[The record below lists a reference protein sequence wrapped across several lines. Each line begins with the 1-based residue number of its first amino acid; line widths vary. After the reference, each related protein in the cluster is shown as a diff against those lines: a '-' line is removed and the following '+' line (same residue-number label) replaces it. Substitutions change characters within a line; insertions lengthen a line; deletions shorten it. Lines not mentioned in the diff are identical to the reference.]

1 MTSSG
6 IRLPQ
11 IALIVAALA
20 ASLVADAH
28 SELAGQAAAGLCLWA
43 LLSWLLGRV
52 SAQERRA
59 LMACVVIA
67 TAGEM
72 FLSLG
77 WGLYTYRLG
86 NIPLYVPP
94 GHALMLVLGLVLA
107 RRMPEA
113 AARAVIG
120 GAAIYALAAAAAG
133 LDTFGVLLCLLLA
146 AAALAMPAQ
155 RRLYASTFLLSLAL
169 ELGGTGLGNWSW
181 AREVPLLG
189 LVTTNPPGAAGA
201 LYCALDALVA
211 GTSLLVASRFVPA
224 LPRRMPFGAP
234 ADIH

>member
-1 MTSSG
+1 MTAER
-6 IRLPQ
+6 IRAPLVL
-11 IALIVAALA
+11 LIVAALA

-28 SELAGQAAAGLCLWA
+28 GELAGQAAAGLCLWA

-72 FLSLG
+72 FFSLG

-94 GHALMLVLGLVLA
+94 GHALMLMLGTRLA
-107 RRMPEA
+107 HRMPEA

-120 GAAIYALAAAAAG
+120 GASIYSLAAAAAG
-133 LDTFGVLLCLLLA
+133 LDTFGVLLCLVFA
-146 AAALAMPAQ
+146 GVAFAMPAQ

-169 ELGGTGLGNWSW
+169 ELGGTWLGNWSW

-189 LVTTNPPGAAGA
+189 LTTTNPPGAVGA
-201 LYCALDALVA
+201 FYCALDALVA
-211 GTSLLVASRFVPA
+211 GTSMLVAARFGRVHRPTELREA
-224 LPRRMPFGAP
+224 MR
-234 ADIH
+234 

>member
-1 MTSSG
+1 MTVQG
-6 IRLPQ
+6 IRAPQ
-11 IALIVAALA
+11 FLLTVTALA
-20 ASLVADAH
+20 AALVADAR
-28 SELAGQAAAGLCLWA
+28 SELAAQAAIGLCLWA

-52 SAQERRA
+52 SAEERRA
-59 LMACVVIA
+59 LMACVLIA

-133 LDTFGVLLCLLLA
+133 LDTFGVLLCLVLVG
-146 AAALAMPAQ
+146 AALAMPAQ

-169 ELGGTGLGNWSW
+169 ELGGTWLGNWSW
-181 AREVPLLG
+181 AREVPVLG
-189 LVTTNPPGAAGA
+189 LVTTNPPGAAGSF
-201 LYCALDALVA
+201 YCALDALVA
-211 GTSLLVASRFVPA
+211 ATSMLVAARSGRVHRQA
-224 LPRRMPFGAP
+224 ELHGKVR
-234 ADIH
+234 

>member
-1 MTSSG
+1 MTVQG
-6 IRLPQ
+6 IRAPQ
-11 IALIVAALA
+11 FLLTVTALA
-20 ASLVADAH
+20 AALVADAR
-28 SELAGQAAAGLCLWA
+28 SELAAQAAIGLCLWA

-52 SAQERRA
+52 SAEERRA
-59 LMACVVIA
+59 LMACVLIA

-72 FLSLG
+72 FFSLG

-133 LDTFGVLLCLLLA
+133 LDTFGVLLCLVLA
-146 AAALAMPAQ
+146 GAALAMPAQ

-169 ELGGTGLGNWSW
+169 ELGGTWLGNWSW
-181 AREVPLLG
+181 AREVPVLG
-189 LVTTNPPGAAGA
+189 LVTTNPPGAAGSF
-201 LYCALDALVA
+201 YCALDALVA
-211 GTSLLVASRFVPA
+211 ATSMLVAARSGRVHRQA
-224 LPRRMPFGAP
+224 ELHGKVR
-234 ADIH
+234 

>member
-1 MTSSG
+1 M
-6 IRLPQ
+6 RAL
-11 IALIVAALA
+11 LIVTGLGVA
-20 ASLVADAH
+20 LVADAN
-28 SELAGQAAAGLCLWA
+28 AGFALQAAIGLALWA

-77 WGLYTYRLG
+77 WGLYAYRLG

-94 GHALMLVLGLVLA
+94 GHALMLLLGISLA
-107 RRMPEA
+107 REMPESV
-113 AARAVIG
+113 ARAIIG
-120 GAAIYALAAAAAG
+120 CAALYSLAAAAAG

-146 AAALAMPAQ
+146 GAALAMPAQ
-155 RRLYASTFLLSLAL
+155 RRLYASTFALSLAL
-169 ELGGTGLGNWSW
+169 ELGGTWLGNWSW
-181 AREVPLLG
+181 APEVPVLG
-189 LVTTNPPGAAGA
+189 MVTTNPPGAAGA

-211 GTSLLVASRFVPA
+211 VTALAAGRLGRTPRPA
-224 LPRRMPFGAP
+224 GA
-234 ADIH
+234 AT

>member
-1 MTSSG
+1 MTASG
-6 IRLPQ
+6 IRLPH

-20 ASLVADAH
+20 AALALDVRTGI
-28 SELAGQAAAGLCLWA
+28 AGQAAIGIALWL

-52 SAQERRA
+52 SAEERRA

-77 WGLYTYRLG
+77 WGLYTYRLE

-94 GHALMLVLGLVLA
+94 GHALLLVLGIWLA
-107 RRMPEA
+107 RRIPESV
-113 AARAVIG
+113 ARAIIG
-120 GAAIYALAAAAAG
+120 GAAIYTLAAAAAG

-155 RRLYASTFLLSLAL
+155 RRLYASTFVLSLEL
-169 ELGGTGLGNWSW
+169 ELGGTWLGNWTW
-181 AREVPLLG
+181 AREVPVLG
-189 LVTTNPPGAAGA
+189 LVTTNPPGVAGA
-201 LYCALDALVA
+201 FYCALDALVA
-211 GTSLLVASRFVPA
+211 VTSMLVSNGFRQP
-224 LPRRMPFGAP
+224 LPQGEQAR
-234 ADIH
+234 